1 MLFVVKTNMKIICIK
16 RNIKPEFKGKFAVF
30 LDEDPDKL
38 TLGNMFK
45 QGNKEYK
52 HLVSLDH
59 GFNIKRVYDGVNQ
72 KACKDILKL
81 ADGSRKFSD
90 VVKLFDKK
98 FLG

>member
-1 MLFVVKTNMKIICIK
+1 MKKSCIKTNIK
-16 RNIKPEFKGKFAVF
+16 LEFQGKFAVF

-38 TLGNMFK
+38 TSGNMFK

-72 KACKDILKL
+72 KTAKETLKL
-81 ADGSRKFSD
+81 ADGSRKLSE
-90 VVKLFDKK
+90 VVKLLDKK